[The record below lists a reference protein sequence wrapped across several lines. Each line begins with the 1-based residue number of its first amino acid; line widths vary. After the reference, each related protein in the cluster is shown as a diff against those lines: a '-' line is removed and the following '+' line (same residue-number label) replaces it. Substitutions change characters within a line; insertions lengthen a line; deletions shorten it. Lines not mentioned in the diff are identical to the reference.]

1 MFDCIKKN
9 VFVIFLMV
17 CIVEL
22 PNFVLFCSIMSKY
35 ACYINYVKLLSW
47 YRWELVKLWIDFSF
61 FQINFRMT
69 IIRLGL

>member
-47 YRWELVKLWIDFSF
+47 YRQEL
-61 FQINFRMT
+61 NY
-69 IIRLGL
+69 